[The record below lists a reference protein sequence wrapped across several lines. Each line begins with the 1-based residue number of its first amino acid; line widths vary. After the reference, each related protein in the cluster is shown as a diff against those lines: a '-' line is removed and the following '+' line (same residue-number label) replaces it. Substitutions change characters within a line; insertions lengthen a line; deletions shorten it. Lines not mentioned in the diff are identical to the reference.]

1 MTLPM
6 LLAQPPGKLVVS
18 LPSVVS
24 EFGLEAPQISRRSVQ
39 VHCGEMQVLDL
50 GQGGRHV
57 PAQGLGLWLP
67 EEKWNSLWGS
77 LLSQGS
83 RVGSVL
89 SPSDS
94 SHLMLYLNL

>member
-1 MTLPM
+1 M

-24 EFGLEAPQISRRSVQ
+24 EFGLEVPQISRRSVQ

-67 EEKWNSLWGS
+67 EQEWNSLWGS
-77 LLSQGS
+77 LLSQS
-83 RVGSVL
+83 ARVGYVL
-89 SPSDS
+89 SSSDS
-94 SHLMLYLNL
+94 SHLTLY

>member
-1 MTLPM
+1 M

-24 EFGLEAPQISRRSVQ
+24 EFGLEVPHISRRSVQ

-67 EEKWNSLWGS
+67 EQEWNGLWGS
-77 LLSQGS
+77 LLSQS
-83 RVGSVL
+83 ARVGYLL
-89 SPSDS
+89 SSSDS
-94 SHLMLYLNL
+94 SNLTLY

>member
-24 EFGLEAPQISRRSVQ
+24 ELGLEAPHISRRSMQ

-57 PAQGLGLWLP
+57 PAQGL
-67 EEKWNSLWGS
+67 
-77 LLSQGS
+77 
-83 RVGSVL
+83 
-89 SPSDS
+89 
-94 SHLMLYLNL
+94 